1 MARNYVSRELA
12 RLGGRPVWRD
22 KVVTDNGNHILDVH
36 DLRITD
42 PVGLETAINQIVGV
56 VTVGLFA
63 ARPADL
69 VILGGPAGIRRY
81 RRMGSAPFLDRADVR
96 FVSPHV
102 RCPRGHLARWHAN
115 PRASVRISRK
125 IQSVRHDRRVAAP
138 RWHEM
143 CFIQWYVTAA
153 CLKSPC
159 AAPSRRTASSPLPGI
174 DARLLRRYGVIAGGA
189 AALLLLVV
197 WSARAWL
204 SSEKVIPRDR
214 VRTAVVERGPFVR
227 DVAATGIVV
236 AAISPTLFAEAPGTI
251 IYKVRAGD
259 TVKAGDVLGK
269 VESAALT
276 NEYERERATLAS
288 TEAAL
293 NRQTI
298 EVRRTILKSSQD
310 TDLAKVQITAAERE
324 FKRAED
330 AWSIHVIPE
339 RDFERARDDLE
350 TAKLNYAHAMETG
363 GLEKDSLQLELR
375 SQRAQRDA
383 QALKVA
389 RLRERVDA
397 LTLKSPVAG
406 MVATLSQPER
416 AQVAENAPLVTVVD
430 LTALEI
436 EFQVSESYANE
447 IRSGM
452 NAEIALDGRQF
463 TGTVAGIS
471 PDVRNAQVT
480 GRVRFARAAQ
490 GPAPEPARLGAHR
503 ARRTQR
509 CAQGGAQPLQRF
521 GHALRLRGA

>member
-1 MARNYVSRELA
+1 MGVGTMCALSHGMSLLLQNVIRGTESQDR
-12 RLGGRPVWRD
+12 
-22 KVVTDNGNHILDVH
+22 VVT
-36 DLRITD
+36 
-42 PVGLETAINQIVGV
+42 
-56 VTVGLFA
+56 
-63 ARPADL
+63 
-69 VILGGPAGIRRY
+69 
-81 RRMGSAPFLDRADVR
+81 AP
-96 FVSPHV
+96 
-102 RCPRGHLARWHAN
+102 
-115 PRASVRISRK
+115 
-125 IQSVRHDRRVAAP
+125 
-138 RWHEM
+138 
-143 CFIQWYVTAA
+143 
-153 CLKSPC
+153 KS
-159 AAPSRRTASSPLPGI
+159 SHRT
-174 DARLLRRYGVIAGGA
+174 LLRRYGILAGVA

-204 SSEKVIPRDR
+204 SSEKVIPRER
-214 VRTAVVERGPFVR
+214 VRTATVERGPFVR
-227 DVAATGIVV
+227 DVAATGTVV
-236 AAISPTLFAEAPGTI
+236 AAVSPTLFAEAPGTI

-288 TEAAL
+288 TEAGL

-298 EVRRTILKSSQD
+298 EVRRTILKSGQD

-330 AWSIHVIPE
+330 AWAIHAIAE

-350 TAKLNYAHAMETG
+350 TAKLNYTHAMETG

-406 MVATLSQPER
+406 MVATLSQTER

-452 NAEIALDGRQF
+452 NAEIALD
-463 TGTVAGIS
+463 
-471 PDVRNAQVT
+471 
-480 GRVRFARAAQ
+480 
-490 GPAPEPARLGAHR
+490 
-503 ARRTQR
+503 
-509 CAQGGAQPLQRF
+509 
-521 GHALRLRGA
+521 

>member
-1 MARNYVSRELA
+1 
-12 RLGGRPVWRD
+12 
-22 KVVTDNGNHILDVH
+22 
-36 DLRITD
+36 
-42 PVGLETAINQIVGV
+42 
-56 VTVGLFA
+56 
-63 ARPADL
+63 
-69 VILGGPAGIRRY
+69 
-81 RRMGSAPFLDRADVR
+81 
-96 FVSPHV
+96 
-102 RCPRGHLARWHAN
+102 
-115 PRASVRISRK
+115 
-125 IQSVRHDRRVAAP
+125 
-138 RWHEM
+138 
-143 CFIQWYVTAA
+143 
-153 CLKSPC
+153 
-159 AAPSRRTASSPLPGI
+159 
-174 DARLLRRYGVIAGGA
+174 LLI
-189 AALLLLVV
+189 V

-204 SSEKVIPRDR
+204 SSEKVIARDR
-214 VRTAVVERGPFVR
+214 LRTAVVERGPFVR

-259 TVKAGDVLGK
+259 AVNAGDVLGT
-269 VESAALT
+269 VDSAALT
-276 NEYERERATLAS
+276 NQYEQERATLAS
-288 TEAAL
+288 IEASL
-293 NRQTI
+293 NRQAI

-330 AWSIHVIPE
+330 AWAIHAIPE

-350 TAKLNYAHAMETG
+350 TAKLNYTHATETG

-406 MVATLSQPER
+406 MVATLSQAER

-480 GRVRFARAAQ
+480 GRVRFA
-490 GPAPEPARLGAHR
+490 
-503 ARRTQR
+503 
-509 CAQGGAQPLQRF
+509 AQPK
-521 GHALRLRGA
+521 ALRQNQRASVRIVLDERTDVLKVARSPFSDSDSKFAYVVRDDAAVRTPVEFGAAAIGEIEIRNGLAVGDTVVLSDMRDYKDAPSVLIGN

>member
-1 MARNYVSRELA
+1 MSLLLPEIAMRGTESQDR
-12 RLGGRPVWRD
+12 
-22 KVVTDNGNHILDVH
+22 
-36 DLRITD
+36 
-42 PVGLETAINQIVGV
+42 V
-56 VTVGLFA
+56 VTVP
-63 ARPADL
+63 RN
-69 VILGGPAGIRRY
+69 R
-81 RRMGSAPFLDRADVR
+81 SA
-96 FVSPHV
+96 
-102 RCPRGHLARWHAN
+102 
-115 PRASVRISRK
+115 
-125 IQSVRHDRRVAAP
+125 
-138 RWHEM
+138 
-143 CFIQWYVTAA
+143 
-153 CLKSPC
+153 
-159 AAPSRRTASSPLPGI
+159 
-174 DARLLRRYGVIAGGA
+174 LLRRYGVIAGGA
-189 AALLLLVV
+189 AALLLLVA

-288 TEAAL
+288 TEAGL

-298 EVRRTILKSSQD
+298 EVRRTILKSGQD

-330 AWSIHVIPE
+330 AWSIHAIAE

-350 TAKLNYAHAMETG
+350 TAKLNYTHATETG

-406 MVATLSQPER
+406 MVATLSQTER

-452 NAEIALDGRQF
+452 NAEISLDGRQF
-463 TGTVAGIS
+463 QGTVAGIS
-471 PDVRNAQVT
+471 PDVKNSQVT
-480 GRVRFARAAQ
+480 GRVRFTEQPKNLRQNQRASVRIVLDERNDVLKVGRSPFQDSDTRFVYVVRDGEAVRTPVEY
-490 GPAPEPARLGAHR
+490 GASAIGEIEIRNGLAVGDVVVLSDMRDFKDAPTVLISN
-503 ARRTQR
+503 
-509 CAQGGAQPLQRF
+509 
-521 GHALRLRGA
+521 